1 MRRPGRGTRY
11 LDTWEGEGK
20 GGRERRGWGRIYYGE
35 AASCS
40 ILVYREFL
48 KAVSWCLDM
57 TAFRVNGE
65 RYVSL
70 CLCFSLL
77 VFPLDEKRR
86 KHEMRG

>member
-11 LDTWEGEGK
+11 LDTWEGGEKEGVK
-20 GGRERRGWGRIYYGE
+20 GGEVGGRIYYGE

-70 CLCFSLL
+70 SLAPCFSA
-77 VFPLDEKRR
+77 R
-86 KHEMRG
+86 